1 MANEYVPI
9 FFDWIQ
15 VTEELNAQEK
25 GRLIDAIVLY
35 AQGGDWQEQIK
46 GNERYLFPAF
56 RKQIDRANNISAKRS
71 AAGTTGGKQNQA
83 NRSKTKQTEANA
95 SKIAKE
101 EEKEEEKEKE
111 YKEDEDGYTAA
122 AAPVHRFGSDL
133 SPSQIQS
140 SMENDRLIEDA
151 AKDWGLPCNPGN
163 MVKARDLA
171 REYSI
176 QWLIEA
182 MKRAGNGKSQTW
194 AYVEGI
200 LRSFKANGGPDTPGS
215 GHRVIYPEKRV
226 SAQNYQQRQYTEAEL
241 MAVSGDLVAEAR
253 KLREEMPKSRTLE
266 EQAAFEAEQESDIAA
281 FLQKEAGA

>member
-1 MANEYVPI
+1 MFRRPQPCIRAFVKTVSPDKLSSAQPTNIGIYFVTLRRKTFGDNRYEE
-9 FFDWIQ
+9 IQ
-15 VTEELNAQEK
+15 CACSGFAASFHGLGT
-25 GRLIDAIVLY
+25 G
-35 AQGGDWQEQIK
+35 
-46 GNERYLFPAF
+46 P
-56 RKQIDRANNISAKRS
+56 DR
-71 AAGTTGGKQNQA
+71 
-83 NRSKTKQTEANA
+83 
-95 SKIAKE
+95 
-101 EEKEEEKEKE
+101 
-111 YKEDEDGYTAA
+111 YKEDEDGYTTA

-140 SMENDRLIEDA
+140 SLENDRLIEDA

-215 GHRVIYPEKRV
+215 GHRVVYPEKRV

-253 KLREEMPKSRTLE
+253 KLREEMPKARTQE

>member
-71 AAGTTGGKQNQA
+71 TAGTTGGKQNQA

-122 AAPVHRFGSDL
+122 ASPVHRFGSDL

-140 SMENDRLIEDA
+140 SLENDRLIEDA

-200 LRSFKANGGPDTPGS
+200 LRSFKANGGVDSPGT
-215 GHRVIYPEKRV
+215 GHRVVYPEKRV

-241 MAVSGDLVAEAR
+241 MAVSDDLIAEAR
-253 KLREEMPKSRTLE
+253 KLREEMPKARTPE